1 MKQAKPRLKGL
12 IACAMGLSA
21 LAACSVGDLG
31 GIRGSGV
38 VKEEVRDA
46 AGFTSITLTSI
57 GDVHVRQAEKDS
69 LVIRAEDNLLPL
81 LESRV
86 EGGTLKLSVAKDAR
100 IDPTKPV
107 EFDVTVKNLQ
117 GLKVSGAGSVEASDI
132 RAKNLLVEL
141 SGVGSVAVSGAADE
155 LALTLSGVGSY
166 RGADF
171 KTKRATVRSSGVGS
185 AVVNASEL
193 LDASVSGVGSV
204 EYVGSPQVR
213 QSVSGVGSIK
223 KL

>member
-1 MKQAKPRLKGL
+1 M
-12 IACAMGLSA
+12 IFCAAALSA
-21 LAACSVGDLG
+21 LAACSAGDLG
-31 GIRGSGV
+31 GVKGSGI
-38 VKEEVRDA
+38 VKDESRDA
-46 AGFTSITLTSI
+46 VGFTSIALASI
-57 GDVHVRQAEKDS
+57 GDVHVRQADKES
-69 LVIRAEDNLLPL
+69 LTIRAEDNILPL

-86 EGGTLKLSVAKDAR
+86 EGGALKLSVAKDAR

-107 EFDVTVKNLQ
+107 EFDVTVKSLQ
-117 GLKVSGAGSVEASDI
+117 GLRVSGAGSVEVAGI
-132 RAKNLLVEL
+132 RAKILLVEL
-141 SGVGSVAVSGAADE
+141 SGVGSVTVAGVGDE

-185 AVVNASEL
+185 AVVNASDF

-213 QSVSGVGSIK
+213 QSVSGIGSIK